1 MNEDEYEQCK
11 RDTRDEAIQAAKENA
26 ADPALP
32 RYWTKEVAGGREHYD
47 PVSGYTHHESDY
59 DPED

>member
-1 MNEDEYEQCK
+1 MNDHRQHGQR
-11 RDTRDEAIQAAKENA
+11 RDRDEAIQAAKENA

-47 PVSGYTHHESDY
+47 PVSGYTNHESDY

>member
-32 RYWTKEVAGGREHYD
+32 RYWTKEVAGRREQYN
-47 PVSGYTHHESDY
+47 PNSRYTPQDSDY
-59 DPED
+59 EPEA